1 MTVREARPEGAIVYW
16 NGAAGTD
23 RQKLI
28 DGLEAIGLGDFAP
41 AKRCISA
48 SLKAAVEE
56 YLDDERAGKA
66 SRAKRD
72 KNTGESTKRDKS
84 VQSRLNPEKNGFE
97 VIDVTRKEGDNDYV
111 VDFAVKVNEYEQV
124 EISRG
129 YANRDKIQQAYSVYR
144 STLDGTAIGGC
155 LIKIVTALK
164 GVTLR
169 DNGGIYWLATSQ
181 LEQWEQVIKV
191 FESAGSNQVY
201 MVRTVLDGRTVKA
214 VTDALVDEVAKRSD
228 ELEAEIRS
236 GKLGEQA
243 IENRKQTALQLH
255 KRVSEYESILG
266 QTMKHLHQVIGIA
279 EMAAASAVAVQEDK
293 SVFDEMFADT
303 V

>member
-1 MTVREARPEGAIVYW
+1 MTIREARPEGAIVYW
-16 NGAAGTD
+16 NSGSGTS

-28 DGLEAIGLGDFAP
+28 DGLEAIGMGDFAP

-48 SLKAAVEE
+48 SLKAAIEE
-56 YLDDERAGKA
+56 YLDDMRDGKA
-66 SRAKRD
+66 NRAKKD
-72 KNTGESTKRDKS
+72 KSSGEVTKRDKS
-84 VQSRLNPEKNGFE
+84 VQSRLKPELNGFE
-97 VIDVTRKEGDNDYV
+97 VLDVTRKDADNDYV
-111 VDFAVKVNEYEQV
+111 VDFAVKVDEDERVQV
-124 EISRG
+124 SRG
-129 YANRDKIQQAYSVYR
+129 WASADKIQSAYNVYR
-144 STLDGTAIGGC
+144 ETLDGTAIGGV

-169 DNGGIYWLATSQ
+169 DNGGIYWLASDQ
-181 LEQWEQVIKV
+181 LDRWEQVIQV

-201 MVRTVLDGRTVKA
+201 MARTVLDGRTVKA

-279 EMAAASAVAVQEDK
+279 ELAAASAVAIKED
-293 SVFDEMFADT
+293 STVFDEMFSE